1 MIIDVIGQKLIL
13 NEKQTIVSKS
23 QEFVEFE
30 FNLSDEW
37 KDLLV
42 FAQFK
47 QGEESYNIYL
57 DDDNK
62 CFLPSEIKD
71 GSDGAKGDKGDKGET
86 GDKGADGY
94 SPTVSVSKTDGV
106 TTVTITDKDGEKTA
120 EVKDGESKGT
130 DRWVDGTSI
139 WYSVR
144 TAGAASASG
153 SYSTAEGHQTNATGA
168 SSHAEG
174 RMTRAESTGS
184 HAEGYSTTATGTASH
199 TEGYATVAS
208 GYTSHAEGTGT
219 IASGSYQHA
228 QGKYNIADSENKY
241 AHIVGGGTSDSNR
254 KNIHTLDWSG
264 NTYYSGAG
272 SAYPVVKAY
281 PYGTVITITETSN
294 NWGKT
299 SDGWVSLEWV
309 DKI

>member
-57 DDDNK
+57 DENNK

-94 SPTVSVSKTDGV
+94 SPTVSVSKADGV
-106 TTVTITDKDGEKTA
+106 TTVTITDKDGEKAA

-130 DRWVDGTSI
+130 DRWVDGTGSGAVRTI
-139 WYSVR
+139 GSKTASGDYSV
-144 TAGAASASG
+144 AEG
-153 SYSTAEGHQTNATGA
+153 YSTTATGA
-168 SSHAEG
+168 NSHAEG
-174 RMTRAESTGS
+174 RMTRTDGTAS
-184 HAEGYSTTATGTASH
+184 HSEGYSTTATGTASH
-199 TEGYATVAS
+199 VEGYATITG
-208 GYTSHAEGTGT
+208 GYASHAEGVGA

-228 QGKYNIADSENKY
+228 QGKYNIADTENKY

-264 NTYYSGAG
+264 NTYYSGDG
-272 SAYPVVKAY
+272 TFTVDGTEYSISQIIKAIKALG
-281 PYGTVITITETSN
+281 GT
-294 NWGKT
+294 
-299 SDGWVSLEWV
+299 LE
-309 DKI
+309 